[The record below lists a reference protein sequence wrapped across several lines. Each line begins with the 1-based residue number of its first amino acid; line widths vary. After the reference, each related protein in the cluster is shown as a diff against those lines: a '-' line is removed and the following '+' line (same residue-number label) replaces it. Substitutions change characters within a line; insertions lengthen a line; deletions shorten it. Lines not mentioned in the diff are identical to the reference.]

1 MTIHSR
7 MFDVYVDKYDK
18 PLIWYGVWAG
28 HYDLRMAGYHV
39 WDKDGSWV
47 GVYCAHCGH
56 AFRAFVRSA
65 STIVACALP
74 EGVEEAGELICDRVS
89 LV

>member
-1 MTIHSR
+1 MTIHSQ
-7 MFDVYVDKYDK
+7 MFDVYAAKYDK

-47 GVYCAHCGH
+47 GVYQSPR
-56 AFRAFVRSA
+56 RAK
-65 STIVACALP
+65 L
-74 EGVEEAGELICDRVS
+74 EADR
-89 LV
+89 L